1 MSELGADVA
10 GWARAN
16 QACYEVEPLVESE
29 KGRRVQVGF
38 IVRLYARLPV
48 EEGPGTGRHEAAGRI
63 WEGLR
68 EIAQSFAPAEEGR
81 ARVEIEAPRSAAF
94 LRPENEMH
102 PEIALT
108 ARVFHDDYFAEVTGD
123 ERERL
128 SAVTRRL
135 TELGLKQGHW

>member
-1 MSELGADVA
+1 
-10 GWARAN
+10 
-16 QACYEVEPLVESE
+16 VEPLVESN

-38 IVRLYARLPV
+38 IVRFYARQPV
-48 EEGPGTGRHEAAGRI
+48 QEGPEAERREAAARV

-68 EIAQSFAPAEEGR
+68 EIAQSFAPSEGSS
-81 ARVEIEAPRSAAF
+81 ARLEIEAPRLAAF

-108 ARVFHDDYFAEVTGD
+108 ARVFHGDDYFAEVTGD
-123 ERERL
+123 EREHL